1 MTQRTSATRA
11 QIDRVNAAF
20 LKAFQL
26 GDGAGIAATYAEDG
40 QILPPNMEIMGG
52 REAIQAFWLGV
63 HEMGITDGS
72 LETVE
77 LSENGDSAWEVG
89 KYTLK
94 SADGTLIDAGK
105 YIVVWKQTNGV
116 WQWHRDIWNSSRP
129 AA

>member
-20 LKAFQL
+20 LKAFQQ

-94 SADGTLIDAGK
+94 SADGTLIDVGK

>member
-1 MTQRTSATRA
+1 
-11 QIDRVNAAF
+11 
-20 LKAFQL
+20 
-26 GDGAGIAATYAEDG
+26 
-40 QILPPNMEIMGG
+40 MGG

-94 SADGTLIDAGK
+94 SADGTLIDVGK

>member
-20 LKAFQL
+20 LKAFQQ
-26 GDGAGIAATYAEDG
+26 GDGTGIAATYAEDG

-52 REAIQAFWLGV
+52 REAIQSFWLGV

-77 LSENGDSAWEVG
+77 LSGNGDSAWEVG